1 MKSYYRLIAEG
12 DNISSSISLTRKI
25 LKTSIHERLKMHL
38 WGIEFNL
45 LPIKDQFSRF
55 SLLSDT
61 RCPLCNFETES
72 ALHLFTQC
80 HIIRVIWFS
89 NHWNLRINKWQVQSP
104 SHLIELFIDPPS
116 SPQLDKEQRDEF
128 LLFGALTLDMIWMW
142 RNKVIY
148 ERSLPVKGQV
158 NRSLWKLFLE
168 HWWPKVPVLTRVPTR
183 SNARWCC
190 PNQGMLKLNCDVAI
204 EDMSSCIAI
213 VAKDWRG
220 KLVFAIS
227 KKVNTNIPVQVE
239 TNAILLA
246 VHVALNFSF
255 CRCVIKSDCKVCI
268 DAIKVGGNSVP
279 WRLLNFVDSVK
290 NVISDSDYVF
300 FN

>member
-1 MKSYYRLIAEG
+1 
-12 DNISSSISLTRKI
+12 
-25 LKTSIHERLKMHL
+25 
-38 WGIEFNL
+38 
-45 LPIKDQFSRF
+45 
-55 SLLSDT
+55 
-61 RCPLCNFETES
+61 
-72 ALHLFTQC
+72 
-80 HIIRVIWFS
+80 
-89 NHWNLRINKWQVQSP
+89 
-104 SHLIELFIDPPS
+104 
-116 SPQLDKEQRDEF
+116 
-128 LLFGALTLDMIWMW
+128 
-142 RNKVIY
+142 
-148 ERSLPVKGQV
+148 
-158 NRSLWKLFLE
+158 
-168 HWWPKVPVLTRVPTR
+168 
-183 SNARWCC
+183 
-190 PNQGMLKLNCDVAI
+190 MLKLNCDVAI

-213 VAKDWRG
+213 VAKDWRR